1 MKLINLVYILVFF
14 LISLKSF
21 GQSESYNKHLLDGN
35 INYDKD
41 FIIAE
46 NNYRRAISINS
57 SGIEAPYNLSNK
69 YYDEGLFDEALSRQ
83 AEALKNA
90 ISDNERHRINH
101 NIGNILMK
109 KNLCTEALEAYKNA
123 LRNNPNDDETRYNLS
138 LAKLCSDEQ
147 NKNNDKNNEKK
158 DDKKD
163 QKDEKNQNDSDQN
176 NQDQNKDDQQ
186 KDQKDEKNQN
196 DQENNK
202 QDQNQNN
209 EKDKKQDKK
218 PSNDK
223 GSTKLSPEQIKN
235 LLKAMNNEENKVQAK
250 INEKKQK
257 GVKVVTEKDW

>member
-1 MKLINLVYILVFF
+1 MKLIKLIYILIFF

-21 GQSESYNKHLLDGN
+21 GQSESYNKYLLDGN

-90 ISDNERHRINH
+90 ISDDERHRINH

-147 NKNNDKNNEKK
+147 NKNNDKNDEKK
-158 DDKKD
+158 DDK
-163 QKDEKNQNDSDQN
+163 
-176 NQDQNKDDQQ
+176 

-223 GSTKLSPEQIKN
+223 GSAKLSPEQIKN

>member
-1 MKLINLVYILVFF
+1 
-14 LISLKSF
+14 
-21 GQSESYNKHLLDGN
+21 
-35 INYDKD
+35 
-41 FIIAE
+41 
-46 NNYRRAISINS
+46 
-57 SGIEAPYNLSNK
+57 
-69 YYDEGLFDEALSRQ
+69 
-83 AEALKNA
+83 
-90 ISDNERHRINH
+90 
-101 NIGNILMK
+101 MK

-123 LRNNPNDDETRYNLS
+123 LRNNPYDDETRYNLS

-147 NKNNDKNNEKK
+147 NKNNDK
-158 DDKKD
+158 
-163 QKDEKNQNDSDQN
+163 KDEKNDD
-176 NQDQNKDDQQ
+176 NKDDQQ
-186 KDQKDEKNQN
+186 KDQKDEKNQK

-209 EKDKKQDKK
+209 DKDKKQDKK